1 LEFPLRQHFLPLS
14 SGRLTGWPLLAA
26 LLMGIVLA
34 FLPLPVGVGVVVGTA
49 ALLLILIQPLCGLLL
64 ALVIGPFGAVESLY
78 VGNLLLDSG
87 QIVFLLTL
95 AVWLARSIT
104 RRRIILPYTPLNL
117 PLLLFIG
124 LTSITVLYAPSS
136 LFGAIE
142 VFKWVEILLVMWI
155 VVDMV
160 REGRHDGLD
169 RRETR
174 LQENSKTALACLTP
188 TGGNWRSV
196 VGRLATVRGVVFML
210 LLAGLSQ
217 ALIGIW
223 QFGLRGDGPE
233 HFEIPGGFYRAY
245 GTFNQPNPFGGYM
258 SMAACLG
265 VGVLV
270 GLVMEWLHRSAVVN
284 KIFGL
289 VGAGLVPAQGDHKG
303 TLLQE
308 WGWLVFVG
316 GCAAALVA
324 AVVFSWSRG
333 AWLGFGAAMAGLVF
347 FFPRRRW
354 IGALL
359 LVGGGGLFLVGSQL
373 GLVPA
378 SISTRITSFQEDL
391 RFGDVRGVDIND
403 ANYAVLERL
412 AHWQAAIEMAKDNLW
427 GGVGFGNYE
436 PAYGEYAL
444 INWPFPLGHAH
455 NYYLNLL
462 AEIGVPGLAAYL
474 VLWGMIG
481 WQAAVLVKQLGW
493 PRRGIALGL
502 LAVWVTLSVHH
513 LVDKLYVNNLYI
525 FLGAMLGLQQILDKR
540 E

>member
-1 LEFPLRQHFLPLS
+1 
-14 SGRLTGWPLLAA
+14 
-26 LLMGIVLA
+26 
-34 FLPLPVGVGVVVGTA
+34 
-49 ALLLILIQPLCGLLL
+49 
-64 ALVIGPFGAVESLY
+64 
-78 VGNLLLDSG
+78 
-87 QIVFLLTL
+87 
-95 AVWLARSIT
+95 
-104 RRRIILPYTPLNL
+104 
-117 PLLLFIG
+117 
-124 LTSITVLYAPSS
+124 
-136 LFGAIE
+136 
-142 VFKWVEILLVMWI
+142 
-155 VVDMV
+155 
-160 REGRHDGLD
+160 
-169 RRETR
+169 
-174 LQENSKTALACLTP
+174 
-188 TGGNWRSV
+188 
-196 VGRLATVRGVVFML
+196 
-210 LLAGLSQ
+210 
-217 ALIGIW
+217 
-223 QFGLRGDGPE
+223 
-233 HFEIPGGFYRAY
+233 
-245 GTFNQPNPFGGYM
+245 
-258 SMAACLG
+258 
-265 VGVLV
+265 
-270 GLVMEWLHRSAVVN
+270 
-284 KIFGL
+284 
-289 VGAGLVPAQGDHKG
+289 
-303 TLLQE
+303 
-308 WGWLVFVG
+308 
-316 GCAAALVA
+316 
-324 AVVFSWSRG
+324 
-333 AWLGFGAAMAGLVF
+333 
-347 FFPRRRW
+347 
-354 IGALL
+354 LL

-412 AHWQAAIEMAKDNLW
+412 AHWQAAIEMAKNNLW

>member
-1 LEFPLRQHFLPLS
+1 MEYSLRQQVLQLA
-14 SGRLTGWPLLAA
+14 SGRLTLWPLAAA
-26 LLMGIVLA
+26 LLAGIVLA
-34 FLPLPVGVGVVVGTA
+34 FLPFPVGAGIVLGTA
-49 ALLLILIQPLCGLLL
+49 VLLLILIQPLFGLLL
-64 ALVIGPFGAVESLY
+64 ALLIGPFGAVESLY

-95 AVWLARSIT
+95 ATWLARSVA
-104 RRRIILPYTPLNL
+104 RRRIILPQTPLNL
-117 PLLLFIG
+117 PLLIFIG

-136 LFGAIE
+136 LFGVVE

-160 REGRHDGLD
+160 RERRQLAGNAPARYRH
-169 RRETR
+169 
-174 LQENSKTALACLTP
+174 SIF
-188 TGGNWRSV
+188 
-196 VGRLATVRGVVFML
+196 GRLATVQGVVFML

-270 GLVMEWLHRSAVVN
+270 GLLIEWLQRSAVVH
-284 KIFGL
+284 KILGL
-289 VGAGLVPAQGDHKG
+289 VRAGLVPAQGDHKG
-303 TLLQE
+303 LPQPQ

-316 GCAAALVA
+316 GCTAALTA
-324 AVVFSWSRG
+324 ALVFSWSRG
-333 AWLGFGAAMAGLVF
+333 AWLGFGAAMAALAF

-354 IGALL
+354 IGVVL

-378 SISTRITSFQEDL
+378 SISARITSFQEDL

-412 AHWQAAIEMAKDNLW
+412 AHWQAALDMAKDNLW
-427 GGVGFGNYE
+427 SGVGFGNYE

-455 NYYLNLL
+455 NYYLNIL
-462 AEIGVPGLAAYL
+462 AEIGVPGLAVYL
-474 VLWGMIG
+474 LLWGMIV
-481 WQAAVLVKQLGW
+481 WQAAVLIKRLKW
-493 PRRGIALGL
+493 PRRGMALGL

-525 FLGAMLGLQQILDKR
+525 FLGAILGLQQLLDER